1 MYAIIELITHTHAL
15 YKNLGNKANSPI
27 SFFLKNI
34 SGYKKVLQRYNNPIM
49 KKAKKYYPL
58 GVYFSRL
65 DKIDT
70 NLKKTEEFGSF
81 LILSLV
87 EEIGEMAR
95 AYLAKHGRKPTNI
108 AAQNDETYEQELG
121 DIIVSI
127 LRFARIKNINLHKRI
142 LYTLQKI
149 KRRKEQPKI

>member
-1 MYAIIELITHTHAL
+1 MRVQLL
-15 YKNLGNKANSPI
+15 Y
-27 SFFLKNI
+27 
-34 SGYKKVLQRYNNPIM
+34 M

-149 KRRKEQPKI
+149 KRRKEQPKT